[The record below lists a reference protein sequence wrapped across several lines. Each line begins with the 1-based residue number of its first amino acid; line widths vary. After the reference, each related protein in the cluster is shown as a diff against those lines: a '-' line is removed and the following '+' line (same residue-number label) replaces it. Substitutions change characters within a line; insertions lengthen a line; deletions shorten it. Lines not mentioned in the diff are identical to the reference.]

1 MVNQSNNEL
10 KNRYSDEELEEFRIM
25 IEQKLVDAN
34 NQLLNLREQLT
45 DLNESD
51 ETSKAGTFEDG
62 ASTWQR
68 EHINKLASRQ
78 QSFIRD
84 LEYALIRI
92 RNKNYGICSVTGK
105 LIDKKRLQLVPHAT
119 KSVEGKETSND
130 DSRQRRVGAMQP
142 EKKPNQQKKII
153 TKVIASGQQKKYDNL
168 DEFSD
173 LDDIDDADTSIELD
187 DDLFLDNEK

>member
-1 MVNQSNNEL
+1 MMNQSNNSENT
-10 KNRYSDEELEEFRIM
+10 NRYSDDELEEFRLM

-34 NQLLNLREQLT
+34 GQLENLRGQLT

-68 EHINKLASRQ
+68 EHINKLAARQ

-84 LEYALIRI
+84 LEYALIRV
-92 RNKNYGICSVTGK
+92 RNKTYGICSVTGK
-105 LIDKKRLQLVPHAT
+105 LIEKKRLQLVPHAT
-119 KSVEGKETSND
+119 KTIEGKESENE
-130 DSRQRRVGAMQP
+130 DSRQRRPLSVQP
-142 EKKPNQQKKII
+142 EKKPITTKKII
-153 TKVIASGQQKKYDNL
+153 TKVISTSQKKYDNI
-168 DEFSD
+168 DEFGD
-173 LDDIDDADTSIELD
+173 LDDMDENNENLGLD